1 MRYAL
6 VLEYD
11 GRGFRGWQRQPD
23 APTVQASVEDALGAI
38 ADHPVAVT
46 CAGRTDAGV
55 HAIAQVVHFDSVAR
69 RETVAWMLGANT
81 HLPATISV
89 VWAAPVAADF
99 HARFSAVERSYRYVI
114 LNRSA
119 RSALHAGRAWCVH
132 RRLSLQPMRA
142 AARALVGEH
151 DFSAFRA
158 AACQSR
164 SPLRCVTQLEI
175 AAAGD
180 YIVIDISANAF
191 LHNMVRIVA
200 GVLVAVGSGRRAP
213 EWVAAVLESRDRTLA
228 GATAPADGLY
238 LTGVRYA
245 APHEIPAQRTLRL

>member
-11 GRGFRGWQRQPD
+11 GRSFSGWQRQPN
-23 APTVQASVEDALGAI
+23 AHTVQGSVESALSS
-38 ADHPVAVT
+38 VANEPITVT

-55 HAIAQVVHFDSVAR
+55 HAIAQVVHFDTDAE
-69 RETVAWMLGANT
+69 RELVAWTLGSNV
-81 HLPATISV
+81 HLPASVSV
-89 VWAAPVAADF
+89 VWAAPVAGEF
-99 HARFSAVERSYRYVI
+99 HARFSAVERRYRYLI
-114 LNRSA
+114 LNRPT

-132 RRLSLQPMRA
+132 KPLALEPMRRAARRLI
-142 AARALVGEH
+142 GEH

-158 AACQSR
+158 AACQSKTPIR
-164 SPLRCVTQLEI
+164 RITQLDVS
-175 AAAGD
+175 AAGE
-180 YIVIDISANAF
+180 YVVIDISANAF

-200 GVLVAVGSGRRAP
+200 GVLVAVGSGRRQP
-213 EWVAAVLESRDRTLA
+213 QWVATLLQSRDRTRS

-245 APHEIPAQRTLRL
+245 PPHRIASLRALRI